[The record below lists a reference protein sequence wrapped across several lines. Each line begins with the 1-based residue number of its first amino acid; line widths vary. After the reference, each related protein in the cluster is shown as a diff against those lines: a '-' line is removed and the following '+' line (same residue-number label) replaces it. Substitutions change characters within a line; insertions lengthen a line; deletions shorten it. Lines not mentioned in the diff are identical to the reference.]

1 MNLDQSVH
9 LQQRIRLFA
18 IGGILVTGLVV
29 AVATAFPI
37 YRHAHQLMVLSLM
50 DNARSQAQAVGQFLG
65 KATDIG
71 RQIASRSAVRDKL
84 EEYNEHKVGL
94 SELVEYSAPRIRDAL
109 RQNEQIAGM
118 VRLDRDGNPV
128 LELGTPLL
136 PVDHALP
143 DDPVSVRRSGPL
155 QTPTGMCLLVSVPI
169 LSRDGALVGTDV
181 LGFEFSTLIQLLERN
196 AAQSPTA
203 RQLLY
208 NRESDTLVEI
218 GPQGRAPRILAG
230 DDRAPAFL
238 LRAAAGE
245 AGQLRSSGAEGD
257 EMVFFTPVA
266 DSAGWSFA
274 FITPAREFDLPVW
287 SRLFIPLSII
297 MLLVLAG
304 AVLTARAI
312 RPMAE
317 KVLQQ
322 SRQLVELGENR
333 QLAAS
338 VFEGSPQAVLI
349 TDARH
354 RIIDA
359 NQACTAITG
368 YTVEELRGRS
378 PCETMCCTADTQ
390 SHCVELWQAAERED
404 GWEGDTQLTRR
415 SGEAFPAW
423 QSITPVRD
431 SAGAVHHFITM
442 FADVSDKRRA
452 EAQIRHLAHHDV
464 LTNLPNRALLD
475 DRLAQGME
483 RSRRSGQQLAL
494 LFIDLDRFKHV
505 NDSLGHP
512 VGDRLL
518 KAVAQRFSRAIRDE
532 DTLARQGGDE
542 FVVILEA
549 LGGHGDAALVADKL
563 LAALETP
570 VVFDQHEIFVG
581 ASIGI
586 SLFPDD
592 GDTIEALMRCA
603 DSAMY
608 QAKES
613 GRNTFRFYTS
623 EHTGLGRERFE
634 LERGLRRALER
645 GELCLHYQAQAACTG
660 DGLTGVESLLR
671 WQHPERGLVLP
682 DTFIPLAEEIGL
694 IGKIGQW
701 VLRTAC
707 AQARRWEEAGHPLRV
722 AVNLSGQQI
731 SRDGLVDTVR
741 SALAESRLSPGLLE
755 LEITEG
761 HILQRVEHCIDTLNQ
776 LVAIGVTVAIDDFG
790 TGYSSLSYL
799 KRLPVHRLKID
810 RSFVEGIPHDRD
822 DVAIVATIL
831 SMADKLGMAVIAE
844 GVETRT
850 QLEHLRELGCS
861 EYQGYLLGRPMP
873 PQALEAWMLRAQS

>member
-18 IGGILVTGLVV
+18 VMGILVTGLLV
-29 AVATAFPI
+29 AIATAFPI
-37 YRHAHQLMVLSLM
+37 YRHAHQLMVISLT
-50 DNARSQAQAVGQFLG
+50 DSARGQAQAVGQFLA
-65 KATDIG
+65 KATEVG
-71 RQIASRSAVRDKL
+71 RQIASRSGVRDKL
-84 EEYNEHKVGL
+84 EEYNGLQIGL
-94 SELVEYSAPRIRDAL
+94 SELVLFSTPRIRDAL
-109 RQNEQIAGM
+109 NQNDHIAGL
-118 VRLDRDGNPV
+118 VRLDRNRNPV
-128 LELGTPLL
+128 LELGTSLL

-143 DDPVSVRRSGPL
+143 DDPLSVRRTGPL
-155 QTPTGMCLLVSVPI
+155 QTPTGLCLLVSVPI
-169 LSRDGALVGTDV
+169 MSRDGGLVGTDV
-181 LGFEFSTLIQLLERN
+181 LGFDFSPLLQLLAEK
-196 AAQSPTA
+196 AGPSPSA

-208 NRESDTLVEI
+208 NRESDTLVEVAHEG
-218 GPQGRAPRILAG
+218 GPARILTAAS
-230 DDRAPAFL
+230 DRPAFL

-245 AGQLRSSGAEGD
+245 AGRLRSAVGDAD
-257 EMVFFTPVA
+257 EMVFFTPVTDA
-266 DSAGWSFA
+266 PGWAFA
-274 FITPAREFDLPVW
+274 SITPAREFDLPVW
-287 SRLFIPLSII
+287 SRLFIPLLTI

-322 SRQLVELGENR
+322 SRLLVELGENR

-349 TDARH
+349 MDAQH

-359 NQACTAITG
+359 NRACTAITG

-378 PCETMCCTADTQ
+378 PCEAMCCGADKQ
-390 SHCVELWQAAERED
+390 SRCLELWHEAERED
-404 GWEGDTQLTRR
+404 GWQGDTQLTRR
-415 SGEAFPAW
+415 SGEPFPAW

-431 SAGAVHHFITM
+431 DDGAVRHYIVM
-442 FADVSDKRRA
+442 FSDVSDKQRA
-452 EAQIRHLAHHDV
+452 DEQIRHLAHHDA

-475 DRLAQGME
+475 DRLGQGME
-483 RSRRSGQQLAL
+483 RARRSGQQLAL

-518 KAVAQRFSRAIRDE
+518 KVVAQRFNGAMRDQ

-549 LGGHGDAALVADKL
+549 LGGRGDAALVADKL
-563 LAALETP
+563 LATLEAP
-570 VVFDQHEIFVG
+570 VVFDKHEIFVG
-581 ASIGI
+581 ASLGI
-586 SLFPDD
+586 SVFPDD

-608 QAKES
+608 QAKEA
-613 GRNTFRFYTS
+613 GRNTYRFYAS
-623 EHTGLGRERFE
+623 EATGLSRERFE

-645 GELCLHYQAQAACTG
+645 GELSLHYQAQADCA
-660 DGLTGVESLLR
+660 DGRLTGVEALLR
-671 WQHPERGLVLP
+671 WRHPERGLVPP
-682 DTFIPLAEEIGL
+682 DIFIPLAEEIGL

-707 AQARRWEEAGHPLRV
+707 AQARSWEEAGHPLRV

-731 SRDGLVDTVR
+731 SRDGLVDIVQ
-741 SALAESRLSPGLLE
+741 SALAESGLSPGLLE

-761 HILQRVEHCIDTLNQ
+761 HILQRVEHCIDTLHQ
-776 LVAIGVTVAIDDFG
+776 LAALDVTLAIDDFG

-810 RSFVEGIPHDRD
+810 RSFVEGIPHDHD

-831 SMADKLGMAVIAE
+831 SMADNLGMAVIAE
-844 GVETRT
+844 GVETQI
-850 QLEHLRELGCS
+850 QLEHLRGLHCS

-873 PQALEAWMLRAQS
+873 APELEAWMGRAPS